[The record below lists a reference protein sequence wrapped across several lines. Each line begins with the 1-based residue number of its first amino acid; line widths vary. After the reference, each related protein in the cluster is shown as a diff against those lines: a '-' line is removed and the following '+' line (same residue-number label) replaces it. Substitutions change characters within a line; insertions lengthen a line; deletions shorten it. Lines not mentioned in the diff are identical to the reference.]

1 MFCVKCGKEVKEGTK
16 FCTNC
21 GAEIKETKKE
31 EVKDDKLTYSQNKA
45 IETTSNPT
53 PVVEK
58 TESTGDGKGTASLI
72 LGIVSMVV
80 WCVTPITSIIGL
92 ILGICAK
99 KSGKKIAGIIL
110 NAIAL
115 VGAIIGLIIFFS
127 FGYFAA
133 LVGEEATTPS
143 TPSIP
148 SIITPSNNNKTGK
161 VTASSTILFD
171 GFEIT
176 LGNNYSIVTVDNT
189 ASANYGKEVIKLPA
203 TIKNVSATG
212 DHLNMF
218 YYDYYAPDG
227 SEIDSVRNDFGSSK
241 DAIDYV
247 HVSQGD
253 SKLQYFYIQYK
264 GNGKY
269 KIKFNNYKDTKEIE
283 FTIKK

>member
-1 MFCVKCGKEVKEGTK
+1 MKCNYCGADNKEGNK
-16 FCTNC
+16 FCSSC
-21 GAEIKETKKE
+21 GAELKEAKKTTKKE
-31 EVKDDKLTYSQNKA
+31 EEKKEKQEVK
-45 IETTSNPT
+45 E
-53 PVVEK
+53 VK
-58 TESTGDGKGTASLI
+58 TEPVKTETTGDGKGTASLV
-72 LGIVSMVV
+72 LGIISFVV

>member
-16 FCTNC
+16 FCTSC
-21 GAEIKETKKE
+21 GAEIEAQKEK
-31 EVKDDKLTYSQNKA
+31 KDDKLTYSQNKS

-72 LGIVSMVV
+72 LGILSIIG
-80 WCVTPITSIIGL
+80 CLTPITSIVGL
-92 ILGICAK
+92 ILGITAK
-99 KSGKKIAGIIL
+99 KSGKKTAGIIL
-110 NAIAL
+110 NSIAL
-115 VGAIIGLIIFFS
+115 GLFIIGLIIFFS
-127 FGYFAA
+127 FGYYAV
-133 LVGEEATTPS
+133 LLGEEVTTPS

-148 SIITPSNNNKTGK
+148 SVITPGNNKTGK
-161 VTASSTILFD
+161 VSSTNTVVFD
-171 GFEIT
+171 GFEIS
-176 LGNNYSIVTVDNT
+176 LGNNFSIVTVDNT
-189 ASANYGKEVIKLPA
+189 SSANYGKEVIKLPA
-203 TIKNVSATG
+203 TIKNVSSSG

-227 SEIDSVRNDFGSSK
+227 EKIDSVRNDFGSRY

-247 HVSQGD
+247 HVNQGE

-269 KIKFNNYKDTKEIE
+269 KINFHNYKEETSIE